1 MTNFDGNEKKSPR
14 VEIDLEK
21 IHGNTKRLKDFFDQR
36 GISMMCVTKG
46 VLGSPPIARAMVEAG
61 VKLLA
66 DSRIENLKRI
76 RDAGIDASLVLI
88 RTPSMGKVKDVVKY
102 ADISVNS
109 EISVIERLS
118 LEAGNQKKIHG
129 IILMVD
135 LGDLREGI
143 LPRDLGQTLLKIMPL
158 TGVKILGIGTNLGC
172 IGGVLPDQ
180 AKMNQLSSIARDL
193 EQRFN
198 IRFDIV
204 SGGNSA
210 NYNWVKSAGDIGRIN
225 NLRIGE
231 MIFTG
236 RETVDYARV
245 EFLETNTISLAA
257 QVIEVK
263 EKESLPRGTITTD
276 AFGAVP
282 NFADRGTI
290 TRAIVEIGRQD
301 VLISGLTPVGDM
313 EILGASSDHI
323 VIDLKKMHVQTGDE
337 IRFHMDYGAMLAAM
351 TSPYIEK
358 VYLNS
363 PHVLEQ
369 QF

>member
-1 MTNFDGNEKKSPR
+1 MTIFDKNKTPR

-21 IHGNTKRLKDFFDQR
+21 IHGNTKRLRSFFDQR

-46 VLGSPPIARAMVEAG
+46 VLGNPLISRAMVQAG

-76 RDAGIDASLVLI
+76 RDAGIEASLVLI
-88 RTPSMGKVKDVVKY
+88 RTPSMGKIKDVVKY

-118 LEAGNQKKIHG
+118 SEAGKTNKIHG

-180 AKMNQLSSIARDL
+180 AKMDQLTSIARDL
-193 EQRFN
+193 ELRFN

-245 EFLETNTISLAA
+245 EFLETNTISLVA

-276 AFGAVP
+276 AFGKVP
-282 NFADRGTI
+282 TFVDRGTI
-290 TRAIVEIGRQD
+290 TRAIVEVGRQD
-301 VLISGLTPVGDM
+301 VLINGLTPMGDM

-323 VIDLKKMHVQTGDE
+323 VMNLMKRHVQVGDE
-337 IRFHMDYGAMLAAM
+337 IRFHMDYGAMLSAM

-363 PHVLEQ
+363 PIAPMPGGH
-369 QF
+369 

>member
-1 MTNFDGNEKKSPR
+1 MTSFDEIEKKTPR
-14 VEIDLEK
+14 VEIDLKK
-21 IHGNTKRLKDFFDQR
+21 IHGNTKRLKSFFDQK

-76 RDAGIDASLVLI
+76 RDAGIGASLALI
-88 RTPSMGKVKDVVKY
+88 RTPSMGKIKDVVKY

-118 LEAGNQKKIHG
+118 LEARDQNKIHG

-143 LPRDLGQTLLKIMPL
+143 LPRDLEQTLLKIMPL

-172 IGGVLPDQ
+172 IGGILPDQ
-180 AKMNQLSSIARDL
+180 AKMDQLSSIAKDL

-198 IRFDIV
+198 IHFNIV

-210 NYNWVKSAGDIGRIN
+210 NYNWVKSTDKIGRIN

-231 MIFTG
+231 MILTG
-236 RETVDYARV
+236 RETVGYARV
-245 EFLETNTISLAA
+245 EFLETDTISLVA

-263 EKESLPRGTITTD
+263 EKESLPRGTMTTD
-276 AFGAVP
+276 AFGNTPSFV
-282 NFADRGTI
+282 DRGTI

-301 VLISGLTPVGDM
+301 VLISGLTPMGDM
-313 EILGASSDHI
+313 EVLGASSDHI
-323 VIDLKKMHVQTGDE
+323 VMDLKKMNLQVGDE
-337 IRFHMDYGAMLAAM
+337 IRFHMDYGALLSAM
-351 TSPYIEK
+351 TSPYIQK
-358 VYLNS
+358 VYLNKNRWI
-363 PHVLEQ
+363 
-369 QF
+369 